1 MKRIKR
7 VLLMAALAVVILLL
21 GSCTVW
27 QMFFGPDKNSIDAW
41 WPKDFKVGTI
51 LTYKYHETYTTA
63 EYNYDDTFTVEIT
76 DIDERETRTVITTV
90 EDGDIVY
97 IIIDKDKGEVVRSGD
112 TIIDDNDE
120 VVLKTPIE
128 EGTTWYNWTNS
139 KYTIDQVK
147 SSKTVEAGTFD
158 DVVVVK
164 VSDPDWQ
171 TITSAN
177 LYLSVTGSNLGWIQK
192 YNPDVSYYGIME
204 NGIELQSI
212 DKP

>member
-1 MKRIKR
+1 MKSIKR
-7 VLLMAALAVVILLL
+7 VLLIAAIAVVIPLL

-41 WPKDFKVGTI
+41 WPKDFKVGTR
-51 LTYKYHETYTTA
+51 LTYKYHENYTES
-63 EYNYDDTFTVEIT
+63 EYNYDETGIVEIT
-76 DIDERETRTVITTV
+76 DIDERETRTVVKTV
-90 EDGDIVY
+90 AFGDIDY
-97 IIIDKDKGEVVRSGD
+97 IIIDKDKGEIVRSDD

-120 VVLKTPIE
+120 VVLKTPVE

-147 SSKTVEAGTFD
+147 SSRTVEAGTFD

-164 VSDPDWQ
+164 VVDPDWQ
-171 TITSAN
+171 TITSVN
-177 LYLSVTGSNLGWIQK
+177 LYFSVTGSNLGWIQK
-192 YNPDVSYYGIME
+192 YNSDVSYYGITE